1 MSGTVCCKRCQ
12 GEEVVKS
19 GRIRNKQRW
28 LCKACG
34 LNFVEGEG
42 RPGPS
47 QLVLRKRAWPCSWFV
62 WDSVSER
69 QAWWLVWSETR
80 SWNGFEIG
88 PAAWNCPRWKHLW
101 MWWNLTKCTILSN
114 QKKQVLDLESNNDSC
129 WYNSTRRCRSGG
141 S

>member
-28 LCKACG
+28 LCKSCG
-34 LNFVEGEG
+34 LNFVEGKS
-42 RPGPS
+42 PP
-47 QLVLRKRAWPCSWFV
+47 VLRKRVWPCSWSA
-62 WDSVSER
+62 WGSASER
-69 QAWWLVWSETR
+69 QDWWLGWLEIQ
-80 SWNGFEIG
+80 SWNGFGIG
-88 PAAWNCPRWKHLW
+88 QEAWNYRRWKPLW